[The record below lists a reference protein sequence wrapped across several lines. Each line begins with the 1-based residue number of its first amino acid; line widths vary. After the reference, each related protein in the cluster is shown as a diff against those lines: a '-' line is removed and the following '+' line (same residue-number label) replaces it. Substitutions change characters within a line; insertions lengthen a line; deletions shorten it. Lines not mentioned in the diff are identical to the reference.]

1 MESTTKNIDEIYTEI
16 GQLLINLLPDDFQE
30 AWISVEMIDD
40 VWGAE
45 IFYKKTENTYGYI
58 NDDLDA
64 IEDKFRLLRNLFKD
78 KNNETWSTA
87 TFSLTNTYNMNLEL
101 GYDDISDFGLSP
113 DRRKAWI
120 KKYLGETATIDWH

>member
-1 MESTTKNIDEIYTEI
+1 MKSTTKNIDEIYPEI

-45 IFYKKTENTYGYI
+45 IFYKKSENTYGYI
-58 NDDLDA
+58 NDELHV
-64 IEDKFRLLRNLFKD
+64 IEDKFRLLRDLLKD

-87 TFSLTNTYNMNLEL
+87 TFNLTNTYSMNLEL

-113 DRRKAWI
+113 ERREAWI
-120 KKYLGETATIDWH
+120 KKHLGEAAKIDWS

>member
-1 MESTTKNIDEIYTEI
+1 MKSTTKDIDGIYHEI

-45 IFYKKTENTYGYI
+45 IFYKKSENTYGYI
-58 NDDLDA
+58 NDELDV
-64 IEDKFRLLRNLFKD
+64 IEDKFRLLRNLLKD

-87 TFSLTNTYNMNLEL
+87 TFNLTNTYSMNLEL

-113 DRRKAWI
+113 ERRETWI
-120 KKYLGETATIDWH
+120 KKHLGETAKIDWS